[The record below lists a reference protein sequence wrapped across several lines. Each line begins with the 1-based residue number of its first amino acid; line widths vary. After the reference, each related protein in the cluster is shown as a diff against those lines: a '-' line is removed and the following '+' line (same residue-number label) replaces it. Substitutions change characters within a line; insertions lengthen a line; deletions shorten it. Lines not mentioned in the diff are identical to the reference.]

1 MDTSRERVLSYYE
14 QLKMLLTKRTSH
26 QAIVDAP
33 FCDPL
38 MATNMNLG
46 MVELLLVGPD
56 GKTITMAALSETEHA
71 KNAAKTSEIPLKNIQ
86 IPVSHNRNSIA
97 RAIRTGKQLRT
108 EDWDYLF
115 TPVLGVESARFNQ
128 ATAGIAC
135 SVVQPFSSRQH
146 TGAIVCS
153 FYKVPDEKLVK
164 DFLAFYV
171 PLVKQ
176 SLKT

>member
-14 QLKMLLTKRTSH
+14 QLKKLLTKRVSH

-46 MVELLLVGPD
+46 MVELLLVGLD

-86 IPVSHNRNSIA
+86 IPLSHNRNIIA
-97 RAIRTGKQLRT
+97 KAVRTGKQLRT
-108 EDWDYLF
+108 EDWDHLF
-115 TPVLGVESARFNQ
+115 TPMLGAESARFNQ

-135 SVVQPFSSRQH
+135 SVVQPFSSKQH
-146 TGAIVCS
+146 TGVIACS
-153 FYKVPDEKLVK
+153 FYESPNEKLIK
-164 DFLAFYV
+164 EFLAVYM

-176 SLKT
+176 ALKT